1 MTQWYAAN
9 MEISIGTG
17 GDAVE
22 ILVSHQTLK
31 IIINIYATI
40 S

>member
-1 MTQWYAAN
+1 MTQWYTAN

-17 GDAVE
+17 RDAVK
-22 ILVSHQTLK
+22 ILVSCQTLK
-31 IIINIYATI
+31 IIINIYAII